1 MKRRDF
7 FEKAGLGS
15 ALLVLPAIEAASGT
29 RTAQQSGRSQGR
41 EEEEHKHDRRD
52 DMNGPLASATVSFG
66 QWDLTQPL
74 DRFPNNSPRQVNNHQ
89 LIPKEV
95 VIKAG
100 GSVNFVISGFHHIL
114 VYGNGT
120 KPSDINISSTIPPS
134 QAPVPPLIDD
144 PTNRIYRG
152 LDPSVLPAL
161 PAAVAVPPA
170 PQLPPQVMQDRVEV
184 VRFPR
189 AGRYL
194 VICGVLPHFFDPATG
209 EFVMYGYV
217 RVLS

>member
-15 ALLVLPAIEAASGT
+15 ALLVLPTIEAASGT

-41 EEEEHKHDRRD
+41 EEEEHKHDRHD

-120 KPSDINISSTIPPS
+120 KPSDINVTMLIHAVAGASAAAHRRSDEPYLPRPRPERAACAASRTYNASGASSSRTSNAGP
-134 QAPVPPLIDD
+134 
-144 PTNRIYRG
+144 RG
-152 LDPSVLPAL
+152 SRAL
-161 PAAVAVPPA
+161 PAAGTVPGDLRCA
-170 PQLPPQVMQDRVEV
+170 AAFL
-184 VRFPR
+184 
-189 AGRYL
+189 
-194 VICGVLPHFFDPATG
+194 
-209 EFVMYGYV
+209 
-217 RVLS
+217 